1 MEPQSSSDT
10 EEEALQSVQFP
21 VPEESQGEPLPQSGL
36 AVGIKVEPQSSSEA
50 EDDDTLLLQF
60 QVREEGG
67 AAGIVFGSGTV

>member
-1 MEPQSSSDT
+1 MLKFRLTFTNNIFSEDTLPEPAHQ
-10 EEEALQSVQFP
+10 A
-21 VPEESQGEPLPQSGL
+21 GW
-36 AVGIKVEPQSSSEA
+36 AVGIKTEPQSSSEA